1 MVATESLPW
10 QPREYKENVG
20 IEGGE
25 ECDTEVHGRGIVKS
39 DVNSR

>member
-25 ECDTEVHGRGIVKS
+25 ECDAEAMEEES
-39 DVNSR
+39 